1 VSSFETEKQESVEI
15 VRIDEQK
22 KEDEEEQLLLMKM
35 SSENM
40 KKMQAKKDEDPKM
53 AKFKSAETVGEIY
66 AIAEKL
72 ISGGDGK
79 KSKLL
84 KQIKQLK
91 KALNLSV
98 IKAQ

>member
-1 VSSFETEKQESVEI
+1 MSSFETEKQDSVEI
-15 VRIDEQK
+15 ARIDSAKRE
-22 KEDEEEQLLLMKM
+22 EDAAELELMRLNK
-35 SSENM
+35 ENM

-53 AKFKSAETVGEIY
+53 AQFKTAESVREIY
-66 AIAEKL
+66 EIAENL
-72 ISGGDGK
+72 ISSDGK
-79 KSKLL
+79 KCKLL

>member
-1 VSSFETEKQESVEI
+1 MSSFETEKQESVEI
-15 VRIDEQK
+15 VRIEEPK
-22 KEDEEEQLLLMKM
+22 KDDEEEQMMLMKM
-35 SSENM
+35 SSENI

-66 AIAEKL
+66 AIAQEL
-72 ISGGDGK
+72 ISGDGK